1 MNWYNMSFEEIERYV
16 RNNGA
21 PSDCLLID
29 ALIEKFNELS
39 RNYDELEEDRENTID
54 ELKTQ
59 LRELKDEIRTIIS

>member
-1 MNWYNMSFEEIERYV
+1 MNWYSMQVEEIERYIW
-16 RNNGA
+16 NNGVQ
-21 PSDCLLID
+21 SDCLLVD

-39 RNYDELEEDRENTID
+39 RSYDELTEDSENTID